1 MQLQRRSR
9 SLMSKKNWCRSVVV
23 NSIGPAGGAII
34 SGCPERS
41 DARFEQGTAAG
52 TAAHAAAVREWIR
65 SNLSDAGSEL
75 RTIDQKDRNVML
87 FNDWL
92 EQSGYEP
99 FADWVKD
106 EAGWKPVVR
115 CVGELLEPAVP
126 TAESLIEYAFKLAT
140 GDRQKCPK
148 GGRAEYRN
156 GEWYKRVSGQR
167 QGDMMTAENG
177 GEFGHGA
184 HADEPSRAT
193 SIEQKLS
200 NIATWF
206 DEVQKDTLVANPGR
220 NLNVKKMKKSL
231 AKLLGRARVHEADV
245 LEPED
250 DTVLQ
255 ERTNLNDTYET
266 TTLAYIKTNTVQGA
280 DNLLLD
286 WADVAANGVGV
297 AGGEVREGEM
307 RGLALKF
314 QKTKTTWSSVTGR
327 QRRCSASAAASWAR
341 AR

>member
-1 MQLQRRSR
+1 VL
-9 SLMSKKNWCRSVVV
+9 
-23 NSIGPAGGAII
+23 
-34 SGCPERS
+34 
-41 DARFEQGTAAG
+41 
-52 TAAHAAAVREWIR
+52 
-65 SNLSDAGSEL
+65 
-75 RTIDQKDRNVML
+75 
-87 FNDWL
+87 
-92 EQSGYEP
+92 
-99 FADWVKD
+99 
-106 EAGWKPVVR
+106 
-115 CVGELLEPAVP
+115 
-126 TAESLIEYAFKLAT
+126 
-140 GDRQKCPK
+140 
-148 GGRAEYRN
+148 
-156 GEWYKRVSGQR
+156 GQR

-206 DEVQKDTLVANPGR
+206 DEVLKDTLVANPGR

-266 TTLAYIKTNTVQGA
+266 TTLAYIKTNTVQGTRAA

-314 QKTKTTWSSVTGR
+314 QKTKNNTEQRDRPAKALQCLSSCKLGTGSLKVGADGKQAGGGLLCPAHLMLR
-327 QRRCSASAAASWAR
+327 VKELQAHDVGVAMNELEGPVYGDYCKIEKLPAGATFVKAESRSSSERAPRLVLVVSRDEEAAGLMYDRTVPFEADGR
-341 AR
+341 

>member
-1 MQLQRRSR
+1 
-9 SLMSKKNWCRSVVV
+9 
-23 NSIGPAGGAII
+23 
-34 SGCPERS
+34 
-41 DARFEQGTAAG
+41 
-52 TAAHAAAVREWIR
+52 
-65 SNLSDAGSEL
+65 
-75 RTIDQKDRNVML
+75 ML
-87 FNDWL
+87 
-92 EQSGYEP
+92 
-99 FADWVKD
+99 
-106 EAGWKPVVR
+106 
-115 CVGELLEPAVP
+115 
-126 TAESLIEYAFKLAT
+126 
-140 GDRQKCPK
+140 
-148 GGRAEYRN
+148 
-156 GEWYKRVSGQR
+156 GQR

-206 DEVQKDTLVANPGR
+206 DEVLKDTLVANPGR

-266 TTLAYIKTNTVQGA
+266 TTLAYIKTNTVQGTRAA

-286 WADVAANGVGV
+286 WADVAANGVGWQ
-297 AGGEVREGEM
+297 A
-307 RGLALKF
+307 A
-314 QKTKTTWSSVTGR
+314 
-327 QRRCSASAAASWAR
+327 RCAR
-341 AR
+341 ARCAGWRSSSRRQKQHGAA